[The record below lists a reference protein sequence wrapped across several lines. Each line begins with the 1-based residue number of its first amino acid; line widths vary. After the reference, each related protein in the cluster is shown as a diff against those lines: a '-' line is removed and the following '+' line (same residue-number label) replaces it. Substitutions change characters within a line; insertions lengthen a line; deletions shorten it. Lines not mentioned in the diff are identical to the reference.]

1 MATTSPRPDVYPQTP
16 APPLVAPVAS
26 AVEHVPSSPHNGR
39 GLASLICRVAG
50 HTGEWTY
57 PDERCVRVRMCNRC
71 GEVTSKQEHTWS
83 AFGYLTTGR
92 CEQQRRCQWCGAVES
107 RVPHRWGPWLYV
119 GSYDA
124 RQFHTCGRCGAKE
137 HTRYGGLSGW

>member
-1 MATTSPRPDVYPQTP
+1 
-16 APPLVAPVAS
+16 
-26 AVEHVPSSPHNGR
+26 VEHVPSSPRNGR
-39 GLASLICRVAG
+39 GLVSLICRVAG

-71 GEVTSKQEHTWS
+71 CEVTSKQEHTWS

-107 RVPHRWGPWLYV
+107 RVLHRWGPWLYV

-137 HTRYGGLSGW
+137 HTRYGGLPGW